1 MRNVTTVVEVL
12 IMSCQVSE
20 KPNKGPVHAH
30 TTTQAAHMMNANG
43 LPAAADTAFAN
54 FVNILLIDQIRMR
67 QLTTVAAHAMT

>member
-1 MRNVTTVVEVL
+1 
-12 IMSCQVSE
+12 
-20 KPNKGPVHAH
+20 
-30 TTTQAAHMMNANG
+30 MMNANG